1 MLSYR
6 SFTFDKDF
14 FKAAEQAP
22 VVVVSPHYDDAIF
35 SCGELLS
42 MLPACTVLTICTG
55 VPENDAL
62 STDWDRRCG
71 FSSARQAME
80 TRSLENEAALSV
92 LGANGVDL
100 GFLDSQYIAGSRLDS
115 ALLADTVTSN
125 IEQIRPSSVIFPLGL
140 FHKDH
145 VHISDTF
152 VTICSRFPGI
162 SWMLYEDIPYRNQAG
177 RVTERLTQLIA
188 RGVPISPFGTE
199 LAGDYKTR
207 AVHAYQSQF
216 RGLGHQ
222 GAAPVMHLNE
232 KFWRLHCS
240 LELP

>member
-14 FKAAEQAP
+14 FQAAQHAP

-42 MLPACTVLTICTG
+42 MLPTSTVLTVCTG
-55 VPENDAL
+55 VPENGAL

-71 FSSARQAME
+71 FSSARQAMQA
-80 TRSLENEAALSV
+80 RSLENAAALSV
-92 LGANGVDL
+92 LDANGVDL
-100 GFLDSQYIAGSRLDS
+100 GFLDSQYIAGSRMDS
-115 ALLADTVTSN
+115 ELLADTVASN
-125 IEQIRPSSVIFPLGL
+125 IEQLKPSSVIFPLGL

-145 VHISDTF
+145 IHISDTF
-152 VTICSRFPGI
+152 VTICGRYPGI
-162 SWMLYEDIPYRNQAG
+162 NWMVYEDIPYRNQAG
-177 RVTERLTQLIA
+177 CVAERLSQLIE
-188 RGVPISPFGTE
+188 RGIPIEPFGTE

-216 RGLGHQ
+216 LGLGHR

-232 KFWRLHCS
+232 KFWRLHCNM
-240 LELP
+240 ELP

>member
-14 FKAAEQAP
+14 FQAAQQAP

-42 MLPACTVLTICTG
+42 MLSTSTVLTVCTG
-55 VPENDAL
+55 VPENGAV

-71 FSSARQAME
+71 FSNARQAMQ
-80 TRSLENEAALSV
+80 TRSLENVAALSV
-92 LGANGVDL
+92 LDASGIDL
-100 GFLDSQYIAGSRLDS
+100 GFLDSQYIDDTRMDS
-115 ALLADTVTSN
+115 ELLADTIALN
-125 IEQIRPSSVIFPLGL
+125 IEQIKPSSVIFPLGL

-145 VHISDTF
+145 IHISDTF
-152 VTICSRFPGI
+152 VTICSRFPAI
-162 SWMLYEDIPYRNQAG
+162 NWLVYEDIPYRNQAG
-177 RVTERLTQLIA
+177 RVAERLAQLIE
-188 RGVPISPFGTE
+188 RGVPIEPFGTE

-216 RGLGHQ
+216 RGLGHR

-240 LELP
+240 LELA

>member
-14 FKAAEQAP
+14 FQAAQHAP

-42 MLPACTVLTICTG
+42 MLPTSTVLTVCTG

-71 FSSARQAME
+71 LSSARQAMQA
-80 TRSLENEAALSV
+80 RSLENAAALSV

-100 GFLDSQYIAGSRLDS
+100 GFLDSQYIVGSRMDS
-115 ALLADTVTSN
+115 ELLADTVASN
-125 IEQIRPSSVIFPLGL
+125 IEQLKPSSVIFPLGL

-145 VHISDTF
+145 IHISDTF
-152 VTICSRFPGI
+152 VTICGRYPGI
-162 SWMLYEDIPYRNQAG
+162 NWMVYEDIPYRNQAG
-177 RVTERLTQLIA
+177 CVAERLSQLIE
-188 RGVPISPFGTE
+188 RGIPIEPFGTE

-216 RGLGHQ
+216 LGLGHR

-232 KFWRLHCS
+232 KFWRLHCNM
-240 LELP
+240 ELP

>member
-14 FKAAEQAP
+14 FQAAQHAP

-42 MLPACTVLTICTG
+42 MLPTSTVLTVCTG

-71 FSSARQAME
+71 FSSARQAMQA
-80 TRSLENEAALSV
+80 RCLENAAALSV
-92 LGANGVDL
+92 LDASGVDL
-100 GFLDSQYIAGSRLDS
+100 GFLDSQYIAGSRMDS
-115 ALLADTVTSN
+115 ELLADTVASN
-125 IEQIRPSSVIFPLGL
+125 IEQLKPSSVIFPLGL

-145 VHISDTF
+145 IHISDTF
-152 VTICSRFPGI
+152 VTICGRYPGI
-162 SWMLYEDIPYRNQAG
+162 NWMVYEDIPYRNQAG
-177 RVTERLTQLIA
+177 CVAERLSQLIE
-188 RGVPISPFGTE
+188 RGIPIEPFGTE
-199 LAGDYKTR
+199 LAGDYKIR

-216 RGLGHQ
+216 LGLGHR

-232 KFWRLHCS
+232 KFWRLHCNMG
-240 LELP
+240 LP